1 MAMTATQKQDA
12 YKFFIV
18 SFGAITGVE
27 YMNQINDAYNA
38 GLTTKEIVNIYSTK
52 PSLKPSTPA
61 SSPTISLLTN

>member
-1 MAMTATQKQDA
+1 MAMTAAQKQDA

-52 PSLKPSTPA
+52 PQFEAIYPPLPLQRA
-61 SSPTISLLTN
+61 VC